1 MRNAFVLKPINNS
14 VFLLRVLRAS
24 VVNPNLNFPTT
35 HMLTITVQSPIHDSF
50 RVRQVAGMFD
60 LHVGESCSQTFE
72 AEVPALSEVWD
83 IGVIVGPSG
92 SGKTTLAKAAFGNA
106 LYQGADWPAGRAVID
121 CFGNLPIKQIT
132 RALTSVGF
140 SSPPSWLKPYA
151 VLSNGEKFRC
161 ELAAALLRAAGA
173 AGVSGQGSG
182 DSEMQGKGEEQV
194 TKNQEPGTTLQRVCP
209 SPPPLVFDE
218 YSSVVDRTVAKIA
231 SAAIAKAIRSGVT
244 KTRFVAV
251 TCHYDVVRWL
261 QPDWVLDMSG
271 PSLSRGRIRRPPIAL
286 RIARVE
292 RSLWQMF
299 KRHHYLTGSLH
310 RAAQCFAGFIDD
322 RPAVFTAVLPFPHPV
337 RPGWREHRTVCLPDF
352 QGIGIG
358 AAMSEF
364 IASVFVATGKPYF
377 STTSHPALIRH
388 RAQSPLWKMHRKP
401 GMVGRCGVTSR
412 KTTGMSDTNSRGRN
426 TAGFEYIGPARTAD
440 ARKLGVQITPHAG
453 AEWRGM
459 RCFAG

>member
-1 MRNAFVLKPINNS
+1 MPLYYKQLDFS

-24 VVNPNLNFPTT
+24 VVNPNLIFPTT

-60 LHVGESCSQTFE
+60 LHVGESSSQTFE
-72 AEVPALSEVWD
+72 AEVPSLSEEWD

-92 SGKTTLAKAAFGNA
+92 SGKTTLAKAAFGDA

-121 CFGNLPIKQIT
+121 CFGDLPIKQIT
-132 RALTSVGF
+132 RTLTSVGF
-140 SSPPSWLKPYA
+140 SSPPAWLKPYA

-161 ELAAALLRAAGA
+161 ELARALLRATN
-173 AGVSGQGSG
+173 
-182 DSEMQGKGEEQV
+182 SEQRTTNNEQL
-194 TKNQEPGTTLQRVCP
+194 TIA
-209 SPPPLVFDE
+209 FDE

-271 PSLSRGRIRRPPIAL
+271 PSLSRGRVRRPPIAL
-286 RIARVE
+286 RIARVD

-310 RAAQCFAGFIDD
+310 RAAQCFAGFINDQ
-322 RPAVFTAVLPFPHPV
+322 PAVFTAVLPFPHPV

-352 QGIGIG
+352 QGVGIG

-377 STTSHPALIRH
+377 STTSHPAMIRH
-388 RAQSPLWKMHRKP
+388 RLGSQLWRMHRKP
-401 GMVGRCGVTSR
+401 GMVGRSGVTSR
-412 KTTGMSDTNSRGRN
+412 KTTGMSGTNSRGRN
-426 TAGFEYIGPARTAD
+426 TAGFEYVGTGRFIA
-440 ARKLGVQITPHAG
+440 L
-453 AEWRGM
+453 
-459 RCFAG
+459 